1 MAVGQSKLNTPDT
14 KRWKLPKH
22 VSYCFF
28 VFFSLGSCSVLVELA
43 SLAAS
48 HSMRI
53 MFWLARM
60 LVQQDWRMLLTACF
74 LGSFLP
80 GLKIGCVTVV
90 DVSSLS
96 VWRQFPSCA
105 NCRGYLEL
113 TWNFC
118 NRIIIIA
125 YHQIHLYYIV
135 ARIYIYIYT
144 HTPWSCIYLSIVCI
158 YMWMC
163 TVTYWCNQT
172 SMGRP
177 CWFPYRRWAMVSFM
191 MVIPTARSHANIY
204 GTLGP
209 ICWAGRIR
217 GSRQWRASPPPPSSS
232 SRWLPVAELMQSHW
246 IPGNPKYDA
255 CLD

>member
-1 MAVGQSKLNTPDT
+1 MAVGQPKLNTPDT

-28 VFFSLGSCSVLVELA
+28 VIFSLGSCSVLVELA

-105 NCRGYLEL
+105 NCRGYLKL

-135 ARIYIYIYT
+135 ARIYIYT
-144 HTPWSCIYLSIVCI
+144 HTVKLYIPKYCVYI
-158 YMWMC
+158 YMNMYSYILVQPNIHGP
-163 TVTYWCNQT
+163 T
-172 SMGRP
+172 ML
-177 CWFPYRRWAMVSFM
+177 
-191 MVIPTARSHANIY
+191 IP
-204 GTLGP
+204 
-209 ICWAGRIR
+209 
-217 GSRQWRASPPPPSSS
+217 
-232 SRWLPVAELMQSHW
+232 V
-246 IPGNPKYDA
+246 
-255 CLD
+255 